1 MDIIWLMGFINQ
13 LIPGGAT
20 LQNAPKVW
28 PCMKII
34 SVESW
39 KKRLRHQH
47 CGNWHVA
54 IPKSHL
60 GCCIFMRIFKGRTAV
75 PEFYLLLDS
84 KRMFLYCAVSPFLL
98 LRKQST
104 SEVGRSLY
112 FQMPR
117 VAQPRL
123 KPLRRA
129 LVDERFRIVTLT
141 CPYSY
146 TSIQWETLSR
156 YTCKFHQISINGG

>member
-1 MDIIWLMGFINQ
+1 MANGVYKPTYTWGAHIVEHPQSATTLHENHLRGILEKTTEAPTLRKLACSYTQKSPWLLLTCAFSKEGP
-13 LIPGGAT
+13 L
-20 LQNAPKVW
+20 PK
-28 PCMKII
+28 
-34 SVESW
+34 
-39 KKRLRHQH
+39 
-47 CGNWHVA
+47 
-54 IPKSHL
+54 
-60 GCCIFMRIFKGRTAV
+60 
-75 PEFYLLLDS
+75 FYLLLDS
-84 KRMFLYCAVSPFLL
+84 KIMFLYCAVSPFLL

-117 VAQPRL
+117 VAQPPL

-146 TSIQWETLSR
+146 TSIQWQTLSR
-156 YTCKFHQISINGG
+156 L